1 MNYTNFRFFLICPP
15 KPLVYKFTENT
26 FSGERAICLSLLIK
40 KDLAY

>member
-26 FSGERAICLSLLIK
+26 FSGARNLFIVYSLK
-40 KDLAY
+40 KT